1 LSKPFLKK
9 PPRDTSVSNLVTEA
23 VYWFDDQFSQKNTQ
37 VANSSILMLST
48 DWTTDSLNP
57 GFHWLHFYFKDS
69 YGSQSSTKS
78 VPFYRR
84 RYLNPGDTTNIVTAV
99 RYWLDNGSNP
109 IQTIDLSGGAPT
121 TLVMEQLDMST
132 LSNGPHILHLQF
144 KQSNGLWSSA
154 YTDTF
159 NLALC
164 PATYRY
170 NYQTALGAYTWP
182 VNGLTYSQSGTYR
195 DTLVNSTGCDSII
208 TLSLTILPGPGLPPD
223 NNCLQWANSAGGT
236 GFDRAYGMATDGS
249 GNVYTAGVFRNTAYF
264 GSGTS
269 SDTLASTGNVDIFIQ
284 KQDPSGNLLWVR
296 QIGGASIEYARDLAV
311 DGSGNVYVTGEFQGS
326 VDFDPGPQIHN
337 LTSAGSNDYY
347 VLKLDASGNFL
358 WAVSGGGSDLDG
370 GTSIAVN
377 PGGGVYITG
386 GFWGTSDLDPG
397 PGVAS
402 FTSDGFA
409 DAFILKLDASGN
421 FIWARKM
428 GGPSRMRS
436 ASLASDPAGNVY
448 ATGWFEDSV
457 DFDPGVGVQYL
468 TATGLEDIFILKLD
482 SGGNLGWAHR
492 IGSSSHQQGEGIT
505 TDPYGGVYVTGRF
518 RAIVDFD
525 PGPGMDYINVTSG
538 GRHAFV
544 IKMDTTGSLI
554 WGKGIQ
560 GTSSVTAAGF
570 DVAVD
575 SHLNVYTTGLFSGSI
590 DFDPGPG
597 TYTLNSGITH
607 DIYVQ
612 KLDFNG
618 NFIWAN
624 QVSGNFPSV
633 GSNHAQSIATGSGS
647 DVVISG
653 YFQDTADFDPGPD
666 QHHIGSVGNDD
677 IFIQKLGVCGQVQ
690 VLDTLITCDSYTWPV
705 NNGIYDSSGVY
716 TDTLHII
723 AGMDTIRVLDL
734 TINHSTTGTDV
745 LTACDSLTW
754 IDGITY
760 YTDNDT
766 ATYRLTNAVGC
777 DSIVTLDLTIN
788 SGDSV
793 YQAVTA
799 CNSYQWLVTGA
810 TYLVSGLLDTVLT
823 NTSGCD
829 SLLVLDLT
837 LNYSD
842 TTLLDT
848 AVCSAY
854 FWPQN
859 GLTYYN
865 DGTYYEPFTDINGCP
880 SYHQLNLTILQ
891 GDTVYQD
898 TSTCNTYL
906 WPVTGSTYLTS
917 GSYDTTLTNTL
928 GCDSVMILNL
938 IINHGDTASTLDTVA
953 CNNYLWSVNSM
964 VYDSS
969 GTYFSS
975 FIDTNACTSYHRLD
989 LTVYYSD
996 TIVMDT
1002 TSCNLFVWNTVP
1014 LDSSGT
1020 YFSAFV
1026 DSNGCTSYD
1035 QLNLTILEIDTSL
1048 SVNGIRLTSNQDNA
1062 AWQWINCQDSTIL
1075 PGDTNQFFEPSTNG
1089 SYAVVITT
1097 ADCVDTSRCV
1107 AINSVG
1113 ISDEDMAHN
1122 ISLFPNPAQDVVHV
1136 RARGIG
1142 QYDLI
1147 LYNDVGQLLFKGKN
1161 ITDIDLNN
1169 LASGVYFVRIQTDG
1183 MVWVGRVIKKDF

>member
-1 LSKPFLKK
+1 
-9 PPRDTSVSNLVTEA
+9 
-23 VYWFDDQFSQKNTQ
+23 
-37 VANSSILMLST
+37 
-48 DWTTDSLNP
+48 
-57 GFHWLHFYFKDS
+57 
-69 YGSQSSTKS
+69 
-78 VPFYRR
+78 
-84 RYLNPGDTTNIVTAV
+84 
-99 RYWLDNGSNP
+99 
-109 IQTIDLSGGAPT
+109 
-121 TLVMEQLDMST
+121 
-132 LSNGPHILHLQF
+132 
-144 KQSNGLWSSA
+144 
-154 YTDTF
+154 
-159 NLALC
+159 
-164 PATYRY
+164 
-170 NYQTALGAYTWP
+170 
-182 VNGLTYSQSGTYR
+182 
-195 DTLVNSTGCDSII
+195 
-208 TLSLTILPGPGLPPD
+208 
-223 NNCLQWANSAGGT
+223 
-236 GFDRAYGMATDGS
+236 
-249 GNVYTAGVFRNTAYF
+249 
-264 GSGTS
+264 
-269 SDTLASTGNVDIFIQ
+269 
-284 KQDPSGNLLWVR
+284 
-296 QIGGASIEYARDLAV
+296 
-311 DGSGNVYVTGEFQGS
+311 
-326 VDFDPGPQIHN
+326 
-337 LTSAGSNDYY
+337 
-347 VLKLDASGNFL
+347 
-358 WAVSGGGSDLDG
+358 
-370 GTSIAVN
+370 
-377 PGGGVYITG
+377 
-386 GFWGTSDLDPG
+386 
-397 PGVAS
+397 
-402 FTSDGFA
+402 
-409 DAFILKLDASGN
+409 
-421 FIWARKM
+421 
-428 GGPSRMRS
+428 
-436 ASLASDPAGNVY
+436 
-448 ATGWFEDSV
+448 
-457 DFDPGVGVQYL
+457 
-468 TATGLEDIFILKLD
+468 
-482 SGGNLGWAHR
+482 
-492 IGSSSHQQGEGIT
+492 
-505 TDPYGGVYVTGRF
+505 
-518 RAIVDFD
+518 
-525 PGPGMDYINVTSG
+525 
-538 GRHAFV
+538 
-544 IKMDTTGSLI
+544 
-554 WGKGIQ
+554 
-560 GTSSVTAAGF
+560 
-570 DVAVD
+570 
-575 SHLNVYTTGLFSGSI
+575 
-590 DFDPGPG
+590 
-597 TYTLNSGITH
+597 
-607 DIYVQ
+607 
-612 KLDFNG
+612 
-618 NFIWAN
+618 
-624 QVSGNFPSV
+624 SV